1 MGSESPAAKSIA
13 PAAFTVAL
21 DEGGV
26 HLIDRLAEEWR
37 ELCSRA
43 VDDQPFY
50 RPEWIRAYLRAF
62 VPDAVLLLLSVRLDG
77 RLHLVLP
84 LVRERVWLAGIP
96 LRGLRAPANIHPGRF
111 DAVRSAGA
119 EGDAALTAACT
130 TLSQSRWDI
139 LEFAHIPEKSTVA
152 ELISTLSTLGWRTY
166 SVREKSNPYVII
178 PSNPDLRSRMPIN
191 SRLRT
196 KLRQARREL
205 TSQGSLKF
213 SRVEVAEHAALER
226 FYQLEASGWKGRQGS
241 AIVSVPQVRYF
252 YQEIA
257 EAAASLR
264 YFVLYMLELNERLLA
279 AHFSL
284 MLAGRCYSPKVAY
297 DESFAR
303 YAPGHLIVAEILD
316 DCASRGISVYDITG
330 PADEWKMKWTTE
342 TYKLNRHVVM
352 GRGALARLA
361 SAIRFKLR
369 PEIVGLLRS
378 MRKREK
384 PRP

>member
-1 MGSESPAAKSIA
+1 VAKSIP

-21 DEGGV
+21 EEGGI
-26 HLIDRLAEEWR
+26 HLIDQLAEEWR
-37 ELCSRA
+37 ELCTRS

-84 LVRERVWLAGIP
+84 LVRERVWLSGIP
-96 LRGLRAPANIHPGRF
+96 LRGLRVPANNHPGRF

-119 EGDAALTAACT
+119 EGDAALIAACT

-139 LEFAHIPEKSTVA
+139 LDFAHIPEKSTMT
-152 ELISTLSTLGWRTY
+152 ELISMLSARGSCTY
-166 SVREKSNPYVII
+166 SVREKPNPYVTV
-178 PSNPDLRSRMPIN
+178 PSTPDLQSRLPIN
-191 SRLRT
+191 SRVRT

-205 TSQGSLKF
+205 TSQGSLQF
-213 SRVEVAEHAALER
+213 SRLEVAEHGALER
-226 FYQLEASGWKGRQGS
+226 FYQLEASGWKGREGS
-241 AIVSVPQVRYF
+241 AIISVPQVHYF
-252 YQEIA
+252 YQAIA
-257 EAAASLR
+257 EAAANFG

-303 YAPGHLIVAEILD
+303 YAPGHLIVAEILQ
-316 DCASRGISVYDITG
+316 DCASRGISLYDITG

-342 TYKLNRHVVM
+342 THKVDHYFVM
-352 GRGALARLA
+352 GRGVLARFA

-369 PEIVGLLRS
+369 PAIVGFLRS
-378 MRKREK
+378 MPKRKK
-384 PRP
+384 PS